1 MLDDFQEGIGMANLV
16 NGFELNTTD
25 TDELAQST
33 RLPRSS

>member
-25 TDELAQST
+25 RTSW
-33 RLPRSS
+33 RSRPTTSWT